1 MQKTVL
7 HRALILSSLL
17 LTLTACQG
25 SATPQDVALAE
36 LAAQAT
42 QYDGRTVRT
51 RGRVRS
57 FDSPRH
63 YWLEDR
69 WGNRVGLLPPEQA
82 APHLDREISVRGRFE
97 YNPQRRGRY
106 ISLDA
111 VEPYDAA
118 R

>member
-82 APHLDREISVRGRFE
+82 APHLDREISARGRFE
-97 YNPQRRGRY
+97 YNPQRRASVSGPRRK
-106 ISLDA
+106 
-111 VEPYDAA
+111 A
-118 R
+118 RRRRG